1 MAKEEIIIKYEEKIS
16 FTDKCIDNM
25 TAHRNE
31 IGRMMR
37 ERDKE
42 IFLQVL
48 VDLKKLD
55 LSDVIV
61 SGA

>member
-1 MAKEEIIIKYEEKIS
+1 MKKEEIIKKYEEKIS
-16 FTDKCIDNM
+16 FTDKCVENM
-25 TAHRNE
+25 TIHRNE

-42 IFLQVL
+42 IFLEVL
-48 VDLKKLD
+48 EDLKKLD

-61 SGA
+61 SEA